1 MVINSQDSP
10 QGRVERLLAR
20 GRLVLATLLGYLG
33 AYKQRRSSEL
43 SKLAAWPHATPAEAR
58 VLVHDMLEHAAG
70 ILGAARVLMAWEEPE
85 EPWLHLALW
94 SRSTFHWT
102 HESPATFAPLVAEPL
117 AATSFLCLDAR
128 APVPTALH
136 RSSAG
141 VQRWHGVPLHPQVQA
156 QFAIGA
162 VLSLRLQGESLA
174 GRLFFLDKPRMTSDD
189 LILGTIVAH
198 EVVAR
203 MDQFSLLQR
212 LQQAAA
218 TEERIRLA
226 RDLHDGLLQSLTGA
240 ALQLETVHRLLE
252 KDPQVARERVLDI
265 QRLLA
270 AEQRDLRSFIQELK
284 PTSLSPA
291 EMDACLTT
299 RLQELGERIERHWGL
314 RVAVRVERLA
324 AGIPKALAR
333 DIYRIVHEAFINA
346 ARHAHA
352 AAARVEL
359 GVADTQVCI
368 TVADDG
374 CGFPFRGHYD
384 LAALTT
390 LNLGPVTLKE
400 RIASLGG
407 SLVIDSSDT
416 GARLHITLPLAR
428 PGA

>member
-1 MVINSQDSP
+1 M
-10 QGRVERLLAR
+10 
-20 GRLVLATLLGYLG
+20 LATLLGYLG

-102 HESPATFAPLVAEPL
+102 REAPATFAPLVAEPL

-136 RSSAG
+136 HSSAG

-156 QFAIGA
+156 RFAIGA
-162 VLSLRLQGESLA
+162 VLALRLQGESLA
-174 GRLFFLDKPRMTSDD
+174 GRLFFLDKPGMTSDD

-218 TEERIRLA
+218 TEERI
-226 RDLHDGLLQSLTGA
+226 GLLQSLTGA

-270 AEQRDLRSFIQELK
+270 AEQRDLRSFIRELK
-284 PTSLSPA
+284 PTPLSPA

-314 RVAVRVERLA
+314 RVPVRVERLE
-324 AGIPKALAR
+324 AGIPEALAR

-374 CGFPFRGHYD
+374 CGFPFRGRYD

-407 SLVIDSSDT
+407 ALVIDSSET